1 MLACLFHRSRKKL
14 ISLSLTLL
22 SIAVALFAL
31 SLILSQNNILF
42 YKPIL
47 LIGAFI
53 SIFILL
59 CILLPQWIGFPALIV
74 LGAIVVFLAI
84 QVFRFPSSRYQSA
97 KYQSTTLGTLVIS
110 IDENHQS
117 ISVIQPL
124 QSQKKE
130 YIPINTSENL
140 KLQYMQLK
148 SPEYV
153 PFYGGIVWIILYGC
167 VSDTATITFQSV
179 NGNVFLQDSSAAQ
192 FLARLFGFN
201 RTKQELFIN
210 LDEHSKNNK
219 QIIKWSN
226 DSILIGPL

>member
-53 SIFILL
+53 SIFILF

-74 LGAIVVFLAI
+74 LGAIIVFLAV
-84 QVFRFPSSRYQSA
+84 QVFRFPSSRYQSTA
-97 KYQSTTLGTLVIS
+97 LGTLVIS

-117 ISVIQPL
+117 IAVIQPL
-124 QSQKKE
+124 PSQKNE
-130 YIPINTSENL
+130 FIPINISENL
-140 KLQYMQLK
+140 KLQYVQLK

-167 VSDTATITFQSV
+167 VSDTTAITFQSA

-210 LDEHSKNNK
+210 LDELSKNNK

-226 DSILIGPL
+226 DSMLMEPL